1 MSIMVELCII
11 HILLIIIC
19 LESEAA
25 RPKCGHSEMMKE
37 NPSEDSFER
46 KFRKTY
52 RSVNSSGVL
61 CAQRCHDDE
70 RCNGISVCPDV
81 CHLFGVFPV
90 TPSSGTYYKNCDVFN
105 IVSIALLLYIQHN
118 KH

>member
-25 RPKCGHSEMMKE
+25 RPKCGHSEMMKD

-46 KFRKTY
+46 KFHKTY

-61 CAQRCHDDE
+61 CAQLCHDDE

-90 TPSSGTYYKNCDVFN
+90 TPSSVPGTYDNTCDVYN
-105 IVSIALLLYIQHN
+105 MVSIAYCVIN
-118 KH
+118 AM